1 LSTLYFLVVKF
12 MVMPS
17 YAGAQQSFA
26 WIFSGLIAAGDEGFA
41 GVLRTV
47 ATNPVFTFKSVFVEE
62 KFVYVLANLGPLL
75 LLPIRHSLAWVLLL
89 PATLF
94 TLLST
99 GWAPLIDPA
108 FQYTA
113 NWTPYALCA
122 TIFCLDVWRKTPS
135 ALGRYRAALPALGVT
150 ATLFSYNFGALFQ
163 QNSFKGGFNQVN
175 FSWTPQH
182 EQQLRS
188 LQEMIE
194 LIPPDA
200 SVSACELLVPHVSS
214 RENAYTLNRVG
225 ALNADYLL
233 CNVAWLKLEPVN
245 QLMHHALDSKQ
256 YRFMDKNELFA
267 VYERKPGTDITGRRL
282 LGRRPTGARP
292 RPSEVI
298 PLGPAP
304 APSANAESPGRS
316 AAPGSPVPGSPSV
329 IPSAPRRKK

>member
-1 LSTLYFLVVKF
+1 
-12 MVMPS
+12 
-17 YAGAQQSFA
+17 
-26 WIFSGLIAAGDEGFA
+26 
-41 GVLRTV
+41 
-47 ATNPVFTFKSVFVEE
+47 
-62 KFVYVLANLGPLL
+62 
-75 LLPIRHSLAWVLLL
+75 
-89 PATLF
+89 
-94 TLLST
+94 
-99 GWAPLIDPA
+99 
-108 FQYTA
+108 
-113 NWTPYALCA
+113 
-122 TIFCLDVWRKTPS
+122 
-135 ALGRYRAALPALGVT
+135 
-150 ATLFSYNFGALFQ
+150 
-163 QNSFKGGFNQVN
+163 
-175 FSWTPQH
+175 
-182 EQQLRS
+182 
-188 LQEMIE
+188 MIE